1 MKICDFGLARV
12 FKRTSAGRGDGEGKE
27 GGGDGDGASRPQTPR
42 NGAGAQGG
50 EKGGA
55 MSAPPPPAGGGSS
68 STAGGGEKKAAGGDK
83 RHPMT
88 SLTKHVVTRWY
99 RAPELILLQD
109 YTTAVDVWAV
119 GCIFAELLSM
129 QVR

>member
-1 MKICDFGLARV
+1 
-12 FKRTSAGRGDGEGKE
+12 
-27 GGGDGDGASRPQTPR
+27 
-42 NGAGAQGG
+42 
-50 EKGGA
+50 
-55 MSAPPPPAGGGSS
+55 MSAPSAPGGGSS
-68 STAGGGEKKAAGGDK
+68 SAAGGDEKKAADGGK

-129 QVR
+129 QVRWTSLGTNRGRVSRCCVCCVFCSCFYVL